1 MTSRKILFP
10 LAIVFVL
17 AAFSFA
23 GCDTED
29 EPIPAF
35 LKLDEFVVQATNPNV
50 HGSVSSKVS
59 HAKVFFR
66 DLNTGE
72 THALGVLPLPGT
84 YPVLLEGDY
93 EVNID
98 PVIKANG
105 NSLSAV
111 IYPFYERYTAVVNLV
126 ANEDT
131 EVSPTTRYVDNA
143 SFEFVEGFENGVHI
157 FSDDRD
163 ENPLTF
169 IERSDLDVFEG
180 NYSGHV
186 HLDTANNTFVVSSI
200 SPFTLSVSE
209 QGKIFME
216 VNYKT
221 GVPLE
226 FGVIAVDAQGVEE
239 PNYAFYVFEKEDW
252 NKIYFDLTELIASA
266 NTDRFYI
273 LIRGILPFDGGEFTK
288 TEADV
293 WLDNVKLVHF

>member
-1 MTSRKILFP
+1 MRSRQFFFPLLLVLAINSILFT
-10 LAIVFVL
+10 
-17 AAFSFA
+17 
-23 GCDTED
+23 GCDAED

-35 LKLDEFVVQATNPNV
+35 VKLSEFEVLVTNPNV
-50 HGSVSSKVS
+50 HGSVSGKVT

-66 DLNTGE
+66 DLNSGE

-93 EVNID
+93 EVNVD

-105 NSLSAV
+105 NSLSAL

-126 ANEDT
+126 PDEDT
-131 EVSPTTRYVDNA
+131 EVQLTTRYTENTT
-143 SFEFVEGFENGVHI
+143 FEFIEDFENPVHI

-200 SPFTLSVSE
+200 SPFTLSVAE

-216 VNYKT
+216 LNYKT

-239 PNYAFYVFEKEDW
+239 PNYAFYVFEKEEW
-252 NKIYFDLTELIASA
+252 NKIYFDLTELISSA
-266 NTDRFYI
+266 NTDKFFI
-273 LIRGILPFDGGEFTK
+273 LMRGILPFEGGEFTK
-288 TEADV
+288 LEADV